1 MRSVRNSLLWNLHDR
16 LYIRDRHFEPL
27 TDTEY
32 QLKPGD
38 ILLYSIFH
46 WGYTENFSEA
56 CKIVATIAERLYVAL
71 YVYKANDI
79 SIGRNYDEFYGCTHE
94 FFEAGDAETI
104 ELINHDYFVRRV
116 PEFHY
121 FDDWDGKSLYRSIK
135 ELFEGE
141 KSYLRLLKRG
151 VA

>member
-1 MRSVRNSLLWNLHDR
+1 MRSVRNSLLWNMHER

-32 QLKPGD
+32 RLKPGD

-71 YVYKANDI
+71 YVYKVNNI
-79 SIGRNYDEFYGCTHE
+79 SIGHESGCPHE

-104 ELINHDYFVRRV
+104 ELINHDYFVRRS
-116 PEFHY
+116 PEFYY

-141 KSYLRLLKRG
+141 KSYLPLLKG
-151 VA
+151 GAA